1 MVLLLVVSLLPVAAA
16 LAGATALSAS
26 SLAPRPRPRRLGLA
40 AALMLWHNY
49 RAPMQCDRESALS
62 RLARGVIYMHFAWIY

>member
-1 MVLLLVVSLLPVAAA
+1 MVLLLVRSLLPVAAA

-40 AALMLWHNY
+40 AALMRIIIGLLCSASARSAGW
-49 RAPMQCDRESALS
+49 RA
-62 RLARGVIYMHFAWIY
+62 V